1 MAFVPDSDVNY
12 QAFLKARASL
22 SGPDAQEFTK
32 QFLQY
37 LANQA
42 TTSVTASSTIINNA
56 ITAAKNAV
64 KQAKSLFPTDAN
76 YVSAVNTA
84 SAAFGGN
91 DYFDCFEHIV
101 KGHAQ
106 LATAGSTLNSAAHA
120 TVITNAKTATKAAKH
135 TY

>member
-1 MAFVPDSDVNY
+1 MAFVPDTDANY
-12 QAFLKARASL
+12 QAFLKARASF

-37 LANQA
+37 LADQA
-42 TTSVTASSTIINNA
+42 TTSVTASSAVINNA

-64 KQAKSLFPTDAN
+64 RQAKSLFPANTN
-76 YVSAVNTA
+76 YVAAINAA
-84 SAAFGGN
+84 STFGGN
-91 DYFDCFEHIV
+91 DFFDCVEHFV
-101 KGHAQ
+101 KGIAQ

-120 TVITNAKTATKAAKH
+120 TVVSNAKTSTKAAKH